1 MIVLDTNVIS
11 ELFRPLPNPRVVA
24 WLESLS
30 GEVAITAITAAELL
44 VGVRRLPGGRRQTQL
59 AQGVEAVLDQYRRL
73 NAVLPFDVAAA
84 SHYAELVANRKA
96 SGSPI
101 SMADAE
107 IAAICRTHLATCATR
122 NVKDFQGTGVSTINP
137 WEA

>member
-30 GEVAITAITAAELL
+30 GEVAITAITAAEMLL
-44 VGVRRLPGGRRQTQL
+44 GVRRLPDGRRKTEL
-59 AQGVEAVLDQYRRL
+59 AEGIDAVLNQYRQL
-73 NAVLPFDVAAA
+73 NAVLPFDSAAA

>member
-1 MIVLDTNVIS
+1 VIVLDTNVIS

-59 AQGVEAVLDQYRRL
+59 AQSVEAVLDQYRGL

-107 IAAICRTHLATCATR
+107 IAAICRTHLATLATR